1 MPETNIHSHNP
12 CYTDITKL
20 DYPTPGPSF
29 NYNWNL
35 ESERWEPAVGVT
47 IDNVNID
54 SLDIDFSDTNK
65 ILSSISDQISGISGQ
80 FKSVDDKETHRLLS
94 GISGAIETLN
104 LSSPSTSNRDEE
116 TYRLLSGISG
126 AIENSNLSS
135 SSTLN
140 RDEETHRL
148 LSGVSGELSN
158 LSIST
163 DSYKLS
169 TKTVNLK
176 IEEDFILLE
185 NIPDED
191 RFGNVTGN
199 TYGVDRFVMNEI
211 FNTHYQNGRANPST
225 PETGHVKYFLHSE
238 STSPDR
244 STDSIYTFHSDTL
257 HGMRFE
263 NDSASSINSYELKD
277 FTSLYDRGLAKNIL
291 LINESTYPIKFH
303 TIDLNFN
310 QDQLDDP
317 ENTNLITL
325 YGGSSV
331 EIDSDEAQ
339 KIYIKR
345 PHTISGFMMKYTITY
360 KEKINN

>member
-12 CYTDITKL
+12 CYTDIIKL

-35 ESERWEPAVGVT
+35 ESQRWEPAVGVT

-54 SLDIDFSDTNK
+54 SLDIDFSDTNQ
-65 ILSSISDQISGISGQ
+65 ILSLISDQVSGLSGVIGNLNLSGLSSTSTAISGSIQ
-80 FKSVDDKETHRLLS
+80 DQETHRLLS
-94 GISGAIETLN
+94 G
-104 LSSPSTSNRDEE
+104 
-116 TYRLLSGISG
+116 LSGQFDSI
-126 AIENSNLSS
+126 N
-135 SSTLN
+135 
-140 RDEETHRL
+140 DQETHRL
-148 LSGVSGELSN
+148 LSGVSGQLSN

-163 DSYKLS
+163 DSYRLS

-185 NIPDED
+185 NIPDQD

-199 TYGVDRFVMNEI
+199 TYGIDRFVMNDI
-211 FNTHYQNGRANPST
+211 FNTHYQNGRTNPST
-225 PETGHVKYFLHSE
+225 PETGHVNYFLHSE
-238 STSPDR
+238 STDPDR
-244 STDSIYTFHSDTL
+244 STDSIHTFHSDTL
-257 HGMRFE
+257 HSMRFE

-277 FTSLYDRGLAKNIL
+277 FTSLYESGLAQSIL
-291 LINESTYPIKFH
+291 LINESSYPIKFH
-303 TIDLNFN
+303 TIDEDFKKH
-310 QDQLDDP
+310 QLDDP

-360 KEKINN
+360 REKINK